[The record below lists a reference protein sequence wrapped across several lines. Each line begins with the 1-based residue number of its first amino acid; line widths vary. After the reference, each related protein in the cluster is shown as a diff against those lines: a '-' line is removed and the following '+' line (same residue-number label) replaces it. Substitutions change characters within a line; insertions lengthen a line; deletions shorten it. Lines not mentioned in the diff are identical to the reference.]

1 MIIVGIDS
9 FQIFSHSSIKANMK
23 NTVVLLFFTT
33 FALFT
38 ATSNAQ
44 PQYAITKVEQSGD
57 LIIIY
62 YYHTPIGDQE
72 DAEYE
77 VSLRLTRES
86 DKNFNV
92 AMTDAKGDIG
102 DGKFVGTNRRILWA
116 HKKQFPKGLPFDD
129 IEFEL
134 TIEKNEGIP
143 SWVWYTGGAAVVG
156 VGAVLLLSKPKEEE
170 TTVGALPGP
179 PTSRP
184 N

>member
-1 MIIVGIDS
+1 
-9 FQIFSHSSIKANMK
+9 MK
-23 NTVVLLFFTT
+23 NSLVLLLFAVTAFLTLTT
-33 FALFT
+33 
-38 ATSNAQ
+38 NAQ
-44 PQYAITKVEQSGD
+44 SQYAITKVEQSGD

-62 YYHTPIGDQE
+62 YYHTPIGDE
-72 DAEYE
+72 ADAEYE

-86 DKNFNV
+86 DKNFSV
-92 AMTDAKGDIG
+92 PMTDAKGDIG
-102 DGKFVGTNRRILWA
+102 DGKFVGNNRRILWA
-116 HKKQFPKGLPFDD
+116 HKKQFPKGLPYDD

-156 VGAVLLLSKPKEEE
+156 VGAVFLLSKPKEEE

-179 PTSRP
+179 PTGRP